1 MIRLLGSVL
10 ILCAS
15 LAVPM
20 GEIRRTQQEICLYQ
34 QFRDALR
41 RMSREIEHHGAQM
54 QELIDAG
61 KQTAGIVG
69 EFFSEIKI
77 SALSER
83 SLKLQWN
90 NALQQ
95 FRAQKPLYNALL
107 PLGEVLGC
115 YDRETQCAS
124 LNEAADQLETLSQ
137 QQRQRLAHSRRLWYT
152 LSLSS
157 AFMLVLLLL

>member
-1 MIRLLGSVL
+1 MIRLLGSAL
-10 ILCAS
+10 ILCAG

-20 GEIRRTQQEICLYQ
+20 GEIRRIQQEICLYQ

-54 QELIDAG
+54 QELIDTG
-61 KQTAGIVG
+61 KQTDGIVG
-69 EFFSEIKI
+69 KFFSEIKI

-90 NALQQ
+90 NALQL
-95 FRAQKPLYNALL
+95 FKAQKPLHNALL
-107 PLGEVLGC
+107 PLSEVLGC

-124 LNEAADQLETLSQ
+124 LNEAADQLETLVQ
-137 QQRQRLAHSRRLWYT
+137 TQRQRLVDSRRLWYT

>member
-1 MIRLLGSVL
+1 MIRLLGSAL

-34 QFRDALR
+34 QFCDALR

-83 SLKLQWN
+83 SFQLQWN

-95 FRAQKPLYNALL
+95 FRAQKPLYNAVL
-107 PLGEVLGC
+107 PLGEVLGS

-124 LNEAADQLETLSQ
+124 LNEAADQLETLAQ
-137 QQRQRLAHSRRLWYT
+137 TQRQRLAHSRRLWYT